1 MTGVNSFECLYK
13 DIDYSEFR
21 NGVLVVTAVGPIVFA
36 GMITVY
42 WFVLID
48 WFSVL
53 KCGSK
58 IHPKSCC
65 SKKHGDS
72 ATGLTAATTI
82 TATTA
87 ATPTP
92 TSTTKAKRVTYTKTD
107 ALVSSIVLLWF
118 IALPSLLR
126 ISTASLKC
134 YKVGDTSYVFID
146 LEKPCLEGQHF
157 LYSFLIASPMI
168 VFYGGVLPVIFMLR
182 LRRAGSA
189 RLTHPGLMLRWGMLH
204 SGYREEKYWW
214 ELVSGESCLYF
225 WMDSMCCTFFSFFF
239 VHSFT
244 QIVLMRKYFV
254 ISLVTFQNRDI
265 YQLHLA
271 LGVIIFQLHLTDSQK
286 PFGHFHIDPINWI
299 LHFYETTSLLVLL
312 FMLWCAYFFQLGL
325 CQSDSVWC
333 TFLVTLVLLSN
344 LSLIVLLV
352 LIFFKEWCKIKSRK
366 LIKKV
371 KKICKS
377 GTVENESKV
386 RRLSSRQLIE
396 MTQPQESVD
405 ATAAAC
411 TAAVEI
417 AEMEKG
423 VDAKIN
429 VGINPMMLQKIQKS
443 GGKKGSGKVGGSTCE
458 LNMDIVKGSDGV
470 EWHQILDPKTNK
482 NYYAQVGNYSK
493 VTWTKPTQ

>member
-1 MTGVNSFECLYK
+1 
-13 DIDYSEFR
+13 
-21 NGVLVVTAVGPIVFA
+21 
-36 GMITVY
+36 
-42 WFVLID
+42 
-48 WFSVL
+48 
-53 KCGSK
+53 
-58 IHPKSCC
+58 
-65 SKKHGDS
+65 
-72 ATGLTAATTI
+72 
-82 TATTA
+82 
-87 ATPTP
+87 
-92 TSTTKAKRVTYTKTD
+92 
-107 ALVSSIVLLWF
+107 
-118 IALPSLLR
+118 
-126 ISTASLKC
+126 
-134 YKVGDTSYVFID
+134 
-146 LEKPCLEGQHF
+146 
-157 LYSFLIASPMI
+157 
-168 VFYGGVLPVIFMLR
+168 
-182 LRRAGSA
+182 
-189 RLTHPGLMLRWGMLH
+189 
-204 SGYREEKYWW
+204 
-214 ELVSGESCLYF
+214 
-225 WMDSMCCTFFSFFF
+225 
-239 VHSFT
+239 
-244 QIVLMRKYFV
+244 
-254 ISLVTFQNRDI
+254 
-265 YQLHLA
+265 
-271 LGVIIFQLHLTDSQK
+271 
-286 PFGHFHIDPINWI
+286 
-299 LHFYETTSLLVLL
+299 
-312 FMLWCAYFFQLGL
+312 MLWCAYFFQLGL